1 MVTRQTDRWRDRQM
15 ERQINEWYNTLSRYT
30 KQPTIVVET
39 VAIVTKCAQT
49 NLTNT
54 DGNASTTQFMLTS

>member
-1 MVTRQTDRWRDRQM
+1 M
-15 ERQINEWYNTLSRYT
+15 ERQINGWYNTLSRYT